1 MRAVVQLVKSASVKV
16 SDDEVG
22 RIGNGLLVF
31 LGVERDDTPD
41 DLEYMAE
48 KISDLRIFEDEHQK
62 MNLSVRQKEG
72 SVLVVSQFTICGDVR
87 KGRRPSFTTA
97 ADQEKAN
104 EYYELFVNM
113 LKSKNIPVDTG
124 IFRAHMEVTL
134 VNDGPVTILL
144 DSKKNF

>member
-1 MRAVVQLVKSASVKV
+1 LRAVVQLVKSASVKV